1 MACPC
6 AVRTAIQPLILS
18 AIARDIFAA
27 ITLTVLTNFL
37 CFQKRI
43 SMIRYV
49 IPISE
54 GKCRLGRLVLLPSRK
69 GNVDIYAM
77 SRADGRQMIAGTA
90 PSSAPLVRDHTLES
104 PIFNPSES

>member
-6 AVRTAIQPLILS
+6 GTYTAIQPLILS

-49 IPISE
+49 IPISK
-54 GKCRLGRLVLLPSRK
+54 GKFRLGRLVLLPSIKEGQRR
-69 GNVDIYAM
+69 YAM
-77 SRADGRQMIAGTA
+77 SRADGRQTIAGTA